1 MIGGHRLLKGRYLY
15 VVPIPL
21 GGMPVLL
28 NCDQPLISALVF
40 LQNARHVEMIVS
52 VGAESL
58 HYWPVLE

>member
-1 MIGGHRLLKGRYLY
+1 MIGGYHLLKGHYLY
-15 VVPIPL
+15 VVLIP
-21 GGMPVLL
+21 L

-58 HYWPVLE
+58 RYWPALE